1 MEVLPLSL
9 SKEQPLVYN
18 IDSYMWDCGDL
29 NKFASG
35 GELWPVSN
43 ARSKASYNSSK
54 TWGET
59 QLTHTNPILSVLT
72 RPDWS
77 DIWLALALRNN
88 YLATCGEAAAA
99 LQLINTSA

>member
-1 MEVLPLSL
+1 MRNLQFFFFFFYFRDAQMEVLPLSL

-43 ARSKASYNSSK
+43 ARSKASYN
-54 TWGET
+54 
-59 QLTHTNPILSVLT
+59 
-72 RPDWS
+72 
-77 DIWLALALRNN
+77 
-88 YLATCGEAAAA
+88 
-99 LQLINTSA
+99 